1 MSRHNSVRMNM
12 MHRAPSVALLKRLS
26 TEICPPVL
34 KILSTMKE
42 LREQEAD
49 EPDQETSQTASKS
62 R

>member
-1 MSRHNSVRMNM
+1 MSRHNSVRMNVM
-12 MHRAPSVALLKRLS
+12 DRASSVALLKRLS
-26 TEICPPVL
+26 AEICSPVL

-49 EPDQETSQTASKS
+49 GLEQETSQTASKS